1 MNNTLKTVSKRRLMV
16 VGAVVAA
23 VLLTLV
29 AVVTRSEGSVDQS
42 RPIFEAQRGP
52 LTISVGVSGTI
63 KALDQEI
70 IKNEVEG
77 QTTILYIIP
86 EGTRVKEGD
95 LLVELDASGLQDQ
108 LVAQE
113 IKTQNAEAAYIN
125 ARETLDVVRNQSQ
138 SDVNVAE
145 LEFRFA
151 NEDLVKFKEGDF
163 PLQAKEAE
171 AKVTLA
177 KGDLRRAQDKV
188 EGSRKLAERKF
199 ITPMELEADEQ
210 AAVKAQLDVEMAE
223 EQMKL
228 LRDFEYR
235 RQLAQLESDAEQA
248 RLALE
253 RVKKKANADIVQ
265 AEAGLKAKELEYER
279 EKSMLEKY
287 KQQIVKT
294 KRYAPREGLVVYA
307 TTGQG
312 GYRGNAEP
320 LQEGQNVRERQELIY
335 LPRTNSYKA
344 EAKVHESSLAKVAP
358 GLPVT
363 ITVDAIPGRT
373 FQGRVDFISPLPDAQ
388 SVWMNPDLKVYNTD
402 IILEGDTEG
411 LRTGMSCRG
420 EILVKNLDDAIYV
433 PVQAVVRESGE
444 PTVYVVEGQKVNRR
458 KVALGLD
465 NNRMV
470 QITEGLKQGETV
482 LLAPPLAADEM
493 TASGPRPAG
502 GNGDAATGGTA
513 APSSSASNGT
523 GAATSSETPSAA
535 PQAGSGGTASPAATG
550 GEGGPRRAE
559 NGAGGDLRSRFQN
572 ATPEERE
579 RMRAEWEQRMQNM
592 TPEEREQ
599 MRQQRRQRGGGGE
612 GGGEGRRGPE

>member
-23 VLLTLV
+23 ALLTLV

-138 SDVNVAE
+138 SDVNIAE

-287 KQQIVKT
+287 KQQILKT

-373 FQGRVDFISPLPDAQ
+373 FQGRVEFISPLPDAQ